1 MSGCDLVQALE
12 AGSLHPA
19 QALGIEAS
27 KGTLSFGADG
37 DFILLDDQLHVHA
50 TYIAGTL
57 AWNSPVRVP
66 GSDEDKAAPNT
77 GGHTRKGSS
86 AGPTGQTGSAA
97 TADGSNS
104 KKRRNASGPCLL
116 HDSLLPPRQASS

>member
-1 MSGCDLVQALE
+1 MTMKLLMTMHNRVARHMRE
-12 AGSLHPA
+12 GSTLHTA
-19 QALGIEAS
+19 RS
-27 KGTLSFGADG
+27 ADR
-37 DFILLDDQLHVHA
+37 DAIAFSILLDDQLHVHA
-50 TYIAGTL
+50 TYIAGKL
-57 AWNSPVRVP
+57 ARNSPVRVP